1 MGKGKFCLRIGVSVQ
16 TPCVHLVGGQA
27 EREVRTESDTVGP
40 SLSRSGKDRSGSV
53 PVDPYHSCGL

>member
-1 MGKGKFCLRIGVSVQ
+1 MSVQ